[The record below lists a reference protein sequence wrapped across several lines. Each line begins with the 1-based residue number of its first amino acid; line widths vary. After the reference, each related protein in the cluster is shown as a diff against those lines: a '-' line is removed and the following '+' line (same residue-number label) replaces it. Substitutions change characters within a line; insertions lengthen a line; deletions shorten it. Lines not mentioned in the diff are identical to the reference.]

1 MNEIAQE
8 RRLTRLRARLVGRLA
23 LREVMVRLPHTGHEY
38 WVLTP
43 ADHDRLLDEAEADP
57 EQHLPY
63 WAEIWPSGV
72 ALADLVLERAAAL
85 VGQPALELG
94 SGLGITATAAL
105 MAGAE
110 LLAADYSPVS
120 LALCRYNTLRNAGR
134 EPHTL
139 ELNWR
144 EPPAE
149 LLARADALRGYPIIL
164 AADVLYEARDI
175 APLLALTARLL
186 APDGAL
192 WLAEPGR
199 ESSRRFL
206 AIAAELGWQRESLD
220 HQGPWPDGGAVRV
233 GLHFLRRPV

>member
-1 MNEIAQE
+1 MSEATRA
-8 RRLTRLRARLVGRLA
+8 RRLARLRARLAERLA
-23 LREVMVRLPHTGHEY
+23 LRDMPVRLPRTGHEY
-38 WVLTP
+38 QVLTP

-72 ALADLVLERAAAL
+72 ALADLALERADAL
-85 VGQPALELG
+85 AGQPALELG
-94 SGLGITATAAL
+94 SGLGITAAAAL

-149 LLARADALRGYPIIL
+149 LLERADALRGYPVIL

-175 APLLALTARLL
+175 APLLALITRLL
-186 APDGAL
+186 APAGTL

-206 AIAAELGWQRESLD
+206 AIAAEQGWQRESLE
-220 HQGPWPDGGAVRV
+220 HHGPWPDVGAVRV
-233 GLHFLRRPV
+233 GLHFLRRPA